1 MEVVK
6 KQDVLDALARQY
18 GADSDDPKAAI
29 VRAWDEIKKKVF
41 EVSDEDWPN

>member
-18 GADSDDPKAAI
+18 GADSDDPQEAI

-41 EVSDEDWPN
+41 EVAE

>member
-6 KQDVLDALARQY
+6 KQDVLDALSRQY
-18 GADSDDPKAAI
+18 SVASGDANAAI

-41 EVSDEDWPN
+41 EVAE

>member
-1 MEVVK
+1 MIEVVK

-18 GADSDDPKAAI
+18 SAASDDTEAAI

-41 EVSDEDWPN
+41 EVEYEH

>member
-18 GADSDDPKAAI
+18 RDANGDAEAAI
-29 VRAWDEIKKKVF
+29 IRAWDEIKKKVF
-41 EVSDEDWPN
+41 EVAE